1 MNARRWDTGLGLAF
15 AVLGASLALAG
26 RGLPDGLAHVPGPGF
41 FPTMIGLGLAFL
53 GLALAASARRP
64 VPSALTDYWPHG
76 WRDRRP
82 RQVAAILALL
92 AAYLALWDAVPF
104 VWRTPLLL
112 AGIYRT
118 VGEPW
123 LRSSVLAVSIT
134 ALLVGVF
141 DALLRVR
148 L

>member
-1 MNARRWDTGLGLAF
+1 MADERSPLLPDVPTFSSLGYPDLTIDAWGGFLAPRGLA
-15 AVLGASLALAG
+15 
-26 RGLPDGLAHVPGPGF
+26 P
-41 FPTMIGLGLAFL
+41 
-53 GLALAASARRP
+53 
-64 VPSALTDYWPHG
+64 
-76 WRDRRP
+76 DRRERL

-112 AGIYRT
+112 SGIYRT